1 MLDRQA
7 RIYNLNQHSKN
18 RQFPA
23 SNPLANL
30 LVIVVGALT
39 IAISVVVGVVAFF
52 ALMGIVLCFAA
63 ILGVRAWWI
72 NRRIRAGREQNTPQ
86 QEGGARESQTI
97 EGEYRVVEANNKT
110 TSKH

>member
-1 MLDRQA
+1 M
-7 RIYNLNQHSKN
+7 RIDTLNQQSKN

-52 ALMGIVLCFAA
+52 ALMGVVLLLAFA
-63 ILGVRAWWI
+63 LGVRAWWI
-72 NRRIRAGREQNTPQ
+72 NRRISRQSRKNTTP
-86 QEGGARESQTI
+86 ADRKVHESQTI
-97 EGEYRVVEANNKT
+97 EGEYRVVVADEKT
-110 TSKH
+110 TPKH

>member
-1 MLDRQA
+1 MLAQQTRVDD
-7 RIYNLNQHSKN
+7 LNQHSKN

-52 ALMGIVLCFAA
+52 ALMGVVLCLAL

-72 NRRIRAGREQNTPQ
+72 NRRIRAGRPKNTTPQ
-86 QEGGARESQTI
+86 GRTTHESQTI
-97 EGEYRVVEANNKT
+97 EGEYRVVAADNKKT
-110 TSKH
+110 PKH

>member
-1 MLDRQA
+1 MLAQQSRVDD
-7 RIYNLNQHSKN
+7 LNQHNKN

-52 ALMGIVLCFAA
+52 ALMGVVICFAA
-63 ILGVRAWWI
+63 ILGARAWWI
-72 NRRIRAGREQNTPQ
+72 NRRIRAGRQQDDPQ
-86 QEGGARESQTI
+86 QGGGAHVSQTI
-97 EGEYRVVEANNKT
+97 EGEFRVVAADNKKT
-110 TSKH
+110 PKN

>member
-1 MLDRQA
+1 M
-7 RIYNLNQHSKN
+7 NQHSKN

-39 IAISVVVGVVAFF
+39 IAVSVVVGVVAFF
-52 ALMGIVLCFAA
+52 ALMGVVICLAL

-72 NRRIRAGREQNTPQ
+72 NRKIQAGRPKNTSQ
-86 QEGGARESQTI
+86 QGQATHESQTI
-97 EGEYRVVEANNKT
+97 EGEYRVVAAGNK
-110 TSKH
+110 KKPKN

>member
-1 MLDRQA
+1 MLTQQTRVDD
-7 RIYNLNQHSKN
+7 LNQHHKN

-52 ALMGIVLCFAA
+52 ALMGVVLCFAA

-72 NRRIRAGREQNTPQ
+72 NRRIRSGRQQNDPQ
-86 QEGGARESQTI
+86 HGGGAHVSQTI
-97 EGEYRVVEANNKT
+97 EGEFRVVEADNKNT
-110 TSKH
+110 PKH